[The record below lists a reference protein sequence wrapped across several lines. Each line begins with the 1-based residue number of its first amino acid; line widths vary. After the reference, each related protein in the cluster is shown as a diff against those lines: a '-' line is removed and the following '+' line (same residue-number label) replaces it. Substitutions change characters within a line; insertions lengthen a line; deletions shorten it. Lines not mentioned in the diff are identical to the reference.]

1 MYKGKEFNIFICY
14 RGRKDGQGGVAGALL
29 YKELNE
35 IAEFK
40 PFYAN
45 AILKEGVDDFKE
57 ASRQA
62 LEDVKV
68 FILLLTPEFFDDCS
82 HHDDMVKDEIQ
93 TALGDVRIQFIPIS
107 LPGFDAK
114 QGITKDVRKLFG
126 VDFENRVMHK
136 SPIAWNDPGKFEIKR
151 KLEKA
156 IDKGF
161 EKYDKAKDS
170 KNTPAK
176 DAVETDTRLTIKG
189 GVLYKCDKGVQ
200 GDIIIPNGVTSIN
213 RRAFLGC
220 DSLISVTI
228 PDSVTSIGG
237 DAFYGCDSIESIT
250 IPFVGEKRDG
260 TGATNFGYIF
270 GASDHSSNCDKVPE
284 SLKSVVITG
293 GDSIEE
299 NAFEDCTSLASITIP
314 DSVTSI
320 ESYAF
325 ASCVNLKSLVIPESV
340 KQIANN
346 AFAASGLTEIT
357 LPSGLNTISEEMFYN
372 CKSLTSVTI
381 PNSVTSIYGDAFS
394 DCISLASVAIPDSV
408 SSIGEAAFE
417 CCASLTSVTI
427 PGSVTSIG
435 ADAFHRC
442 TSLGSVTILPGRTS
456 TIIKERA
463 FMNCV
468 SLTSVTIPDS
478 VTSIANRAF
487 QGCISLSTVDIPR
500 SADTISDSTFEMCEC
515 LKSVSIPNGVKSIH
529 AFAFRGCR
537 ALTSVTIP
545 DSVTSIG
552 SFAFARCAKLKSLVI
567 PESVKLIGDN
577 AFAASGLTEITLPS
591 GLNAISNALF
601 YNCQSLTS
609 VIIGKGVT
617 SIGWSAFGGCTSLAS
632 VTFDGT
638 TKQWKAVDKGLSW
651 KDNCPFT
658 EVVCSDGMVPV

>member
-1 MYKGKEFNIFICY
+1 MYKGKKYNIFICY
-14 RGRKDGQGGVAGALL
+14 RGDDSSFGGRL
-29 YKELNE
+29 YDKLNLKNE
-35 IAEFK
+35 GLV
-40 PFYAN
+40 PFYAKEVVDSGDN
-45 AILKEGVDDFKE
+45 FVEAILG
-57 ASRQA
+57 A

-68 FILLLTPEFFDDCS
+68 FILLLTPEFFDKCEEKGDI
-82 HHDDMVKDEIQ
+82 VQLEIE
-93 TALGDVRIQFIPIS
+93 TALNDDCMQFIPIW
-107 LPGFDAK
+107 LRDFDKKAKAAFSNASQWFPADFTDKIAHNNAFERHDTGKLNDIADELIEKIKKAIAEYDKIKKAK
-114 QGITKDVRKLFG
+114 QF
-126 VDFENRVMHK
+126 
-136 SPIAWNDPGKFEIKR
+136 IALWQ
-151 KLEKA
+151 
-156 IDKGF
+156 
-161 EKYDKAKDS
+161 
-170 KNTPAK
+170 TPAK

-189 GVLYKCDKGVQ
+189 GVLYKCGKGVQ

-228 PDSVTSIGG
+228 PDSVTSIGRE
-237 DAFYGCDSIESIT
+237 AFLGCDSIESIT

-270 GASDHSSNCDKVPE
+270 GASDHSSNRDKVPE

-293 GDSIEE
+293 SSSIEE
-299 NAFEDCTSLASITIP
+299 NAFRGCTSLASITIP
-314 DSVTSI
+314 DRVTSI
-320 ESYAF
+320 GSFAF
-325 ASCVNLKSLVIPESV
+325 ASCAKLKSLVIPESV
-340 KQIANN
+340 KLIDSN

-357 LPSGLNTISEEMFYN
+357 LPSGLNAVSKELCYN
-372 CKSLTSVTI
+372 CKRLTTVTI
-381 PNSVTSIYGDAFS
+381 PNGVTSIGSSAFS
-394 DCISLASVAIPDSV
+394 GCT
-408 SSIGEAAFE
+408 
-417 CCASLTSVTI
+417 SLTSVTI

-435 ADAFHRC
+435 AEAFHRC
-442 TSLGSVTILPGRTS
+442 TSLGSVTILPGRTG
-456 TIIKERA
+456 TIIEESA

-567 PESVKLIGDN
+567 PESVKSIDSN

-601 YNCQSLTS
+601 YNCRSLAS

-617 SIGWSAFGGCTSLAS
+617 RIGWSAFGGCTSLAS

-638 TKQWKAVDKGLSW
+638 TKQWKAVRKGSSW
-651 KDNCPFT
+651 KDNCQLT
-658 EVVCSDGMVPV
+658 EVKCTNRTVPV

>member
-1 MYKGKEFNIFICY
+1 MYKGEEYNIFICY
-14 RGRKDGQGGVAGALL
+14 RGREDRQGGLAGQLL
-29 YKELNE
+29 FDKLKNMKYSAGNKSY
-35 IAEFK
+35 K

-45 AILKEGVDDFKE
+45 AILKEGVDDFRD

-68 FILLLTPEFFDDCS
+68 FILLLTQEFFAGCS

-93 TALGDVRIQFIPIS
+93 TALNNARIQFIPIT

-114 QGITKDVRKLFG
+114 QEITEDVCKLFG

-136 SPIAWNDPGKFEIKR
+136 SPIAWNNTGKFEIER
-151 KLEKA
+151 NLEKA

-161 EKYDKAKDS
+161 EKYDEAKDS
-170 KNTPAK
+170 KQTPAK
-176 DAVETDTRLTIKG
+176 DAAETDTRLTIKK

-228 PDSVTSIGG
+228 PDSVTSIGV
-237 DAFYGCDSIESIT
+237 DAFYGCESIEYIT

-314 DSVTSI
+314 DGVTSI
-320 ESYAF
+320 GSFAF
-325 ASCVNLKSLVIPESV
+325 AGCANLESLVIPESV

-372 CKSLTSVTI
+372 CKR
-381 PNSVTSIYGDAFS
+381 
-394 DCISLASVAIPDSV
+394 
-408 SSIGEAAFE
+408 
-417 CCASLTSVTI
+417 LTSVTI
-427 PGSVTSIG
+427 PGSVISIG

-442 TSLGSVTILPGRTS
+442 TSLGSVTILPGRTG
-456 TIIKERA
+456 TIIKAGA

-478 VTSIANRAF
+478 VTSIEVGAF
-487 QGCISLSTVDIPR
+487 QGCISLRAVDIPR
-500 SADTISDSTFEMCEC
+500 SAGEISYGTFEMCEW
-515 LKSVSIPNGVKSIH
+515 LESVSIPNGVKSIK
-529 AFAFRGCR
+529 AFAFKGCR
-537 ALTSVTIP
+537 DLTSVTIP

-552 SFAFARCAKLKSLVI
+552 SFAFASCANLESLVI
-567 PESVKLIGDN
+567 PESVKQIANN

-591 GLNAISNALF
+591 GLNTISGEMF
-601 YNCQSLTS
+601 YNCQSLAS

-617 SIGWSAFGGCTSLAS
+617 SIGSGAFAYCTSLTS
-632 VTFDGT
+632 VTFEGT
-638 TKQWKAVDKGLSW
+638 KAKWNAVYKGSQWNDYS
-651 KDNCPFT
+651 PFS
-658 EVVCSDGMVPV
+658 VVECSDGSVSV